1 MGDVRL
7 TIVSHEDRRTC
18 AELIRRRPCLL
29 MIGAALVAILSAS
42 VAHTAEGPPGQPPA
56 PLKVGMVSRTF
67 FYVPFWAAQRQGFFA
82 QEGLRVEGIIFD
94 SASKVNGGTREGSLD
109 IGIGT
114 PEGAIQDVEAG
125 GPLRI
130 VAGNANK
137 LTHSL
142 IALKKYRRIE
152 DLRGA
157 VLGVASLDEGTA
169 FIMHE
174 MMARH
179 GLMFPRDYMLKAV
192 GGAPARW
199 KALQE
204 GTIDAGL
211 QAIPLNYIAEDAG
224 YPNLG
229 DATAYVPHYQF
240 TTINI
245 RRDGGARQGDAVVRF
260 LKAMIRGTRWLYA
273 NREAAV
279 ALTAE
284 EMRIGPKDA
293 ERGWRDFTSQQI
305 LPSDLGV
312 SLPGMTKVIE
322 IMGRAGFLRPVPE
335 TRPERYLDLS
345 FLSRARETL
354 GAP

>member
-1 MGDVRL
+1 MGDLRL
-7 TIVSHEDRRTC
+7 TIVSNEDRRTR
-18 AELIRRRPCLL
+18 AELVMRRPCLL

-42 VAHTAEGPPGQPPA
+42 VAHTAEEPPGQPPVS
-56 PLKVGMVSRTF
+56 LKVGVVPRTF
-67 FYVPFWAAQRQGFFA
+67 FYVPFWAAQRQGFFS
-82 QEGLRVEGIIFD
+82 QEGLRAEGIIFN
-94 SASKVNGGTREGSLD
+94 SVSKLTDGIKDGSLD

-114 PEGAIQDVEAG
+114 PEGVIQDVEAG

-152 DLRGA
+152 ELRGA

-179 GLMFPRDYMLKAV
+179 GLMFPRDYTLKAV
-192 GGAPARW
+192 GGAPTRW

-211 QAIPLNYIAEDAG
+211 QAIPLNYIAADAG

-229 DATAYVPHYQF
+229 DATAYVPDYQF

-245 RRDGGARQGDAVVRF
+245 RRDWAARHGDALVRF
-260 LKAMIRGTRWLYA
+260 LKAMIRGTRWMYA

-279 ALTAE
+279 ALTAD
-284 EMRIGPKDA
+284 EMRIGPRDA

-305 LPSDLGV
+305 LPGDLGV
-312 SLPGMTKVIE
+312 SLPGMAKVIE
-322 IMGRAGFLRPVPE
+322 IMGRAGSLRPTPE

-345 FLSRARETL
+345 FLHSARW
-354 GAP
+354 APRSP